1 MDKFGPEVRSKI
13 MKSIKGK
20 GTKIEVML
28 AKALWHKGIRYRK
41 NDRSVFGTP
50 DISIKKHK
58 IAIFVDG
65 EFWHG
70 KDWHENR
77 IDTNKDFWKNK
88 ILKNIKRDEL
98 VNKTLAE
105 QGWTVLRFWENDVNK
120 DIDDC
125 IEVIMDISKM
135 KREIKI

>member
-41 NDRSVFGTP
+41 NDRSVFGKP
-50 DISIKKHK
+50 DLSIRKHK
-58 IAIFVDG
+58 IAIFVDS

-70 KDWHENR
+70 KDWDINKHR
-77 IDTNKDFWKNK
+77 IKSNVEFWYKK
-88 ILKNIKRDEL
+88 IEGNIKRDNF
-98 VNKTLAE
+98 VNETLLKN
-105 QGWTVLRFWENDVNK
+105 GWKVLRFWGE
-120 DIDDC
+120 DIKKNLNICLEKIDKA
-125 IEVIMDISKM
+125 IE
-135 KREIKI
+135 EG

>member
-13 MKSIKGK
+13 MQSIKGK
-20 GTKIEVML
+20 STKIEVIL

-50 DISIKKHK
+50 DISIKKYK

-70 KDWHENR
+70 KDWNENR
-77 IDTNKDFWKNK
+77 IDTNKDFWNRKIKN
-88 ILKNIKRDEL
+88 NIARDEL
-98 VNKTLAE
+98 VNKTLGE
-105 QGWTVLRFWENDVNK
+105 QGWTVLRFWEKDVKNELGSCIDSIISIIPK
-120 DIDDC
+120 NQLDI
-125 IEVIMDISKM
+125 
-135 KREIKI
+135 

>member
-41 NDRSVFGTP
+41 NDRRVFGKP
-50 DISIKKHK
+50 DLSIKKHK
-58 IAIFVDG
+58 IAIFVDS

-70 KDWHENR
+70 KDWE
-77 IDTNKDFWKNK
+77 TNKHRIKSNVGFWHKK
-88 ILKNIKRDEL
+88 IEGNIKRDTF
-98 VNKTLAE
+98 VNETLLKN
-105 QGWTVLRFWENDVNK
+105 GWKVLRFWGDDIKKNLNICLEIIENA
-120 DIDDC
+120 
-125 IEVIMDISKM
+125 IE
-135 KREIKI
+135 EG